1 MRIVPPLRRWVQAAS
16 LAFFC
21 LLLCWAPEGGPLG
34 LSAGSFLTL
43 DPLSGVAVPLA
54 ARKVIAALWPVLLVY
69 ASAIV
74 LGRVF
79 CGWIC
84 PMGAT
89 LDGLGWLARVRGR
102 WKPTPFRRPRLVK
115 YLLLAAILLAAILG
129 VNLAFWASPLPLT
142 ARLYALVLYP
152 LGEHGMDKALT
163 LFLPLMERWGSDALR
178 YWQPDA
184 HTYATAWV
192 VAMFW
197 GICIALEHLAPRFW
211 CRYIC
216 PAGALLGL
224 LALLAPWRRRV
235 DGNVCLSCGRCAKSC
250 PTGIC
255 HDMPAKTSVVECIA
269 CRRCERR
276 CPQGAVRFGLRNA
289 APAMAASEP
298 SLPSRRAFF
307 GTLLS
312 GTILG
317 GLAGLATMTNTK
329 DAAPVRPPGSVP
341 EDMFLTL
348 CLRCGACLRACPTGG
363 LQPLWMEGNF
373 HAIFSPR
380 LDPRSGPCRP
390 ECTACCH
397 VCPSRAILPLPLEE
411 KRWAKMGTA
420 VIDRTTCLAWNE
432 NKRCMVCNE
441 NCPYSAI
448 AINLLPGQ
456 TVPVPQVQAKRC
468 YGCGYCEKYCPQ
480 EPSAITVT
488 SEGALRLATRDFAA
502 TAKTLGLDLDKA
514 GNIAASHPAPASIP
528 SEGPPPG
535 FMK

>member
-1 MRIVPPLRRWVQAAS
+1 MRFVPPLRSLVQAAS
-16 LAFFC
+16 LAFFT
-21 LLLCWAPEGGPLG
+21 LLLCWAPEDG
-34 LSAGSFLTL
+34 LWGLATGSFLTL
-43 DPLSGVAVPLA
+43 DPLSGLVVPLA
-54 ARKVIAALWPVLLVY
+54 ARTFIAALWPVLLVY

-89 LDGLGWLARVRGR
+89 LDALGWLARIRGR
-102 WKPTPFRRPRLVK
+102 RNPTPLRRPRPVK
-115 YLLLAAILLAAILG
+115 YLLLAAILLVAISG

-163 LFLPLMERWGSDALR
+163 LFLPLMERWGADALR

-184 HTYATAWV
+184 HAYDTAWF
-192 VAMFW
+192 VAVFW
-197 GICIALEHLAPRFW
+197 SICVALERVAPRFW

-235 DGNVCLSCGRCAKSC
+235 DGDVCLSCGRCAKSC

-255 HDMPAKTSVVECIA
+255 HDMPANTPVVECIA
-269 CRRCERR
+269 CRRCERH
-276 CPQGAVRFGLRNA
+276 CPQGAVRFGLRNK

-312 GTILG
+312 GTFLG
-317 GLAGLATMTNTK
+317 GVAGLAAMTKTR
-329 DAAPVRPPGSVP
+329 DVAPLRPPGSVP

-348 CLRCGACLRACPTGG
+348 CLRCGACVRACPTGG
-363 LQPLWMEGNF
+363 LQPLWMEWNV

-380 LDPRSGPCRP
+380 LAPRSGPCRP
-390 ECTACCH
+390 ECTACGH
-397 VCPSRAILPLPLEE
+397 ACPSRAILPLPPGE
-411 KRWAKMGTA
+411 KQWAKMGTA
-420 VIDRTTCLAWNE
+420 VIDRATCLAWNE

-441 NCPYSAI
+441 NCPYGAI
-448 AINLLPGQ
+448 EIDLQPGQ
-456 TVPVPQVQAKRC
+456 TAPVPQVLAKRC

-480 EPSAITVT
+480 EPSAIIVT
-488 SEGALRLATRDFAA
+488 SEGALRLATHDYAA
-502 TAKTLGLDLDKA
+502 IAKSRGLELDKA
-514 GNIAASHPAPASIP
+514 GNSTSPHLAPTSIP